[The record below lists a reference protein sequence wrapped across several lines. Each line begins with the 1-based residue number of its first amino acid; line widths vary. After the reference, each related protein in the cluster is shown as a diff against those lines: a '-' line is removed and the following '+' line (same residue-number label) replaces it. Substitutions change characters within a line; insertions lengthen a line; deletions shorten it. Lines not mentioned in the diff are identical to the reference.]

1 MNEDAL
7 LGLLGRST
15 EGPDAVPDTAF
26 VDALEQRLLAASPAA
41 RWCRWRAAAGVSAG
55 RARSR

>member
-26 VDALEQRLLAASPAA
+26 VDALEQRLLAAPAA
-41 RWCRWRAAAGVSAG
+41 RQTGADG
-55 RARSR
+55 